1 MQGPKANKKKLCGI
15 YQHTTVA
22 AHPVD
27 IPSSMEA
34 NVMHGVK
41 LKYCFVVDLSSIFCN
56 QPNLSQ
62 LAYHGECGQPP
73 FELLVPHEGPARS
86 CFRYIFRGNCKTP
99 SPGTASM
106 PGDDD
111 NASPSTRNDRA
122 APPGTAKQSAM
133 TRMSITGT
141 AAIPL
146 AMPYVCSSANK

>member
-1 MQGPKANKKKLCGI
+1 MQNPKATRKKLCGI

-22 AHPVD
+22 AHLVV

-34 NVMHGVK
+34 NILHGVK
-41 LKYCFVVDLSSIFCN
+41 LKYYFVVSPPFFVN

-62 LAYHGECGQPP
+62 LAHHGEPGQPP

-86 CFRYIFRGNCKTP
+86 CFRYICRGNCKTP
-99 SPGTASM
+99 FPGTASM

-111 NASPSTRNDRA
+111 NASPSTRNGRA
-122 APPGTAKQSAM
+122 APPGAAKNAM
-133 TRMSITGT
+133 TSMSNTGT